1 MLLSVIQHGC
11 LKAAKSCPPEK
22 SLSIRYTQESAMKPI
37 IIELACVDGSFYWSN
52 RASSNKAVKL
62 LAKPQGS
69 CSGEMGIYLVNINTD
84 QSQESWKIIKTTMS
98 VKNPISPNQTI
109 IIIIILQ

>member
-1 MLLSVIQHGC
+1 MAVFIGPTEQG
-11 LKAAKSCPPEK
+11 
-22 SLSIRYTQESAMKPI
+22 
-37 IIELACVDGSFYWSN
+37 
-52 RASSNKAVKL
+52 SNKAVKL

-69 CSGEMGIYLVNINTD
+69 WSGEMGIYLVNINTD

-109 IIIIILQ
+109 IMIILQ